1 MFAARRKMP
10 PMRRGGFDARSRA
23 GRAVKVVASLA
34 LIFALVGQDDCSTTT
49 TDQPDRGSGGGDEKR
64 PRSRVGDAIT
74 LKGTDTR
81 VKVKLLG
88 VDRNVSVGEFD
99 QPQPGRKFVGV
110 RIRLTNVGDA
120 TYDDAPSNGAKL
132 ITSREEQADPA
143 IVTGGDCGGSFQSD
157 TTISPGSSQQGCIPF
172 EMKKRAKPKMFQ
184 FSLDSGF
191 GPETGEWS
199 LR

>member
-1 MFAARRKMP
+1 MP
-10 PMRRGGFDARSRA
+10 PMRGEGFAARLRA
-23 GRAVKVVASLA
+23 GRVAKVLAGLAMVFA
-34 LIFALVGQDDCSTTT
+34 LIGQDDCSTTT
-49 TDQPDRGSGGGDEKR
+49 TDQPDRGSEGGREKR

-81 VKVKLLG
+81 VKVQVLS
-88 VDRNVSVGEFD
+88 VDRNLSVSEFD
-99 QPQPGRKFVGV
+99 EPQPGRKFVGV
-110 RIRLTNVGDA
+110 RIRLTNVGNV

-132 ITSREEQADPA
+132 ITSRDEQADA
-143 IVTGGDCGGSFQSD
+143 AVVTGGDCGGSFQSD

-172 EMKKRAKPKMFQ
+172 EMKKAAKPKMFQ
-184 FSLDSGF
+184 FALDSGL